1 MDENKI
7 TRILEKREDLF
18 NDSMI
23 QKGIRDGIELE
34 EGVALNGQYFDENFE
49 QLGELFSEFT
59 AYPDIYLDLIKPS
72 DSNFTLFFYQ
82 RIVLRAMMR
91 FKDVYVTA
99 PRAFSKSFI
108 TILGLLLQCI
118 FMPGK
123 SLVPP
128 CFVRSIE

>member
-1 MDENKI
+1 MNENKI
-7 TRILEKREDLF
+7 TKILEKREDLF

-23 QKGIRDGIELE
+23 QKGVRDGIELE
-34 EGVALNGQYFDENFE
+34 KGVALNGQYFDENFE

-123 SLVPP
+123 SLVPL

>member
-23 QKGIRDGIELE
+23 QKGVRDGIELE
-34 EGVALNGQYFDENFE
+34 KGVALNGQYFDENFE

-99 PRAFSKSFI
+99 PRA
-108 TILGLLLQCI
+108 LN
-118 FMPGK
+118 
-123 SLVPP
+123 
-128 CFVRSIE
+128 